1 MEDHRDLL
9 YKKITSNEKLCKLVM
24 NADIIIGE
32 SSGAMIVGEFRP
44 TYQNNKTIVTKG
56 LGILKDTI
64 IEAHYTQRDNHQA
77 LRDEMKMSGVEYGI
91 GIDNNTGIIID
102 TKTYPKKYDVVG
114 SGLVELIKKS

>member
-1 MEDHRDLL
+1 
-9 YKKITSNEKLCKLVM
+9 M

-91 GIDNNTGIIID
+91 RIDNNTGIIID